1 VCGAQ
6 AAAENETS
14 RRSEW
19 QVRNSSLKVGDHFLL
34 SVERTLFLE
43 NKWRDMKLST
53 FKLLVPIVAVTIQSN
68 SASTV
73 IPPYLD
79 HMRMPVALIGTL
91 ISVGP
96 VLALASRLPVGMA
109 YNHQR
114 ARFLVSIAILAMGA
128 TNYLYSFASDSFS
141 FALVHS
147 LNGFAYGAVTTLYMA
162 FYVDSLASDEN
173 RNHAMGYY
181 VGSLAMGYSTGNFFG
196 GLIADHWGYALTFQ
210 LGAILSLVSVGLLW
224 LLHGTGSTDTKVKGM
239 KPSSKLTWSESLKAL
254 VEPELAIVVIVAM
267 FLNLLHQ
274 MGGVFISLYGLA
286 VGMSLTQ
293 IGIIRAAY
301 AGCNAVTRPISG
313 HVVNKLGHKGL
324 SYFGLP
330 LQSLILTLVPLF
342 SGFGAILVVYV
353 CSGLLRAIVIVANA
367 VGLVQDV
374 PESRV
379 RRGLASGVY
388 NAAGDLGNIL
398 GPSIGGLI
406 AQATGIA
413 SVFVVGSLGSTALF
427 FIGVFLVRRMKTTT
441 ESENLLSGV

>member
-43 NKWRDMKLST
+43 NKCRDMKFST

-173 RNHAMGYY
+173 RNHAMGY
-181 VGSLAMGYSTGNFFG
+181 
-196 GLIADHWGYALTFQ
+196 
-210 LGAILSLVSVGLLW
+210 
-224 LLHGTGSTDTKVKGM
+224 
-239 KPSSKLTWSESLKAL
+239 
-254 VEPELAIVVIVAM
+254 
-267 FLNLLHQ
+267 
-274 MGGVFISLYGLA
+274 
-286 VGMSLTQ
+286 
-293 IGIIRAAY
+293 
-301 AGCNAVTRPISG
+301 
-313 HVVNKLGHKGL
+313 
-324 SYFGLP
+324 
-330 LQSLILTLVPLF
+330 
-342 SGFGAILVVYV
+342 
-353 CSGLLRAIVIVANA
+353 
-367 VGLVQDV
+367 
-374 PESRV
+374 
-379 RRGLASGVY
+379 
-388 NAAGDLGNIL
+388 
-398 GPSIGGLI
+398 
-406 AQATGIA
+406 
-413 SVFVVGSLGSTALF
+413 
-427 FIGVFLVRRMKTTT
+427 
-441 ESENLLSGV
+441 

>member
-1 VCGAQ
+1 
-6 AAAENETS
+6 
-14 RRSEW
+14 
-19 QVRNSSLKVGDHFLL
+19 
-34 SVERTLFLE
+34 
-43 NKWRDMKLST
+43 MKFST

-224 LLHGTGSTDTKVKGM
+224 LLHGTASTDTKVKGM